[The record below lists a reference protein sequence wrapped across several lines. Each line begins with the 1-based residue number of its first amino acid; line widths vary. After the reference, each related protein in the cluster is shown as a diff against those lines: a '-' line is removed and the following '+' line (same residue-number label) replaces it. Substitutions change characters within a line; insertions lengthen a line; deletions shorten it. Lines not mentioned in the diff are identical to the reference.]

1 MRGAVEGLPSPHPLA
16 EHLPAVYQEDWF
28 AQRLMSA
35 FDPVLAPVFSVL
47 DNFHA
52 YLDPALAP
60 EDFLAW
66 LAGWMGLTLDETW
79 PVERCR
85 AMVLQAAALY
95 GRRGT
100 VSGLRDHL
108 EILSGGSVELTD
120 GGGVAWSRTPGAS
133 LPGTPQTSL
142 LVRVAID
149 DPASLDADRLDA
161 LVRAAKP
168 AHLPH
173 RIEVVAR

>member
-1 MRGAVEGLPSPHPLA
+1 MRGAVDGLLSPHPLA
-16 EHLPAVYQEDWF
+16 EHLPAMYQEDWF

-66 LAGWMGLTLDETW
+66 LAGWLGLRLDETW

-85 AMVLQAAALY
+85 ALVRQAAELY

-100 VSGLRDHL
+100 VAGLREH
-108 EILSGGSVELTD
+108 IRIFTGGDAEVED
-120 GGGVAWSRTPGAS
+120 GGGVAWSRTPGGS
-133 LPGTPQTSL
+133 LPGTPHAPLVIRVTVDDPTSL
-142 LVRVAID
+142 D
-149 DPASLDADRLDA
+149 SDRLDG

-173 RIEVVAR
+173 RIEVVER

>member
-1 MRGAVEGLPSPHPLA
+1 MRGAIEGLASPHPLA
-16 EHLPAVYQEDWF
+16 EQLPALYQEDRF
-28 AQRLMSA
+28 AQRLISA

-66 LAGWMGLTLDETW
+66 LAGWLGLTLDETW

-85 AMVLQAAALY
+85 ALVLRAGALY

-100 VSGLRDHL
+100 VTGLRDHL
-108 EILSGGSVELTD
+108 EILTGAGVEVTD
-120 GGGVAWSRTPGAS
+120 TGGVAWSRTPGAE
-133 LPGTPQTSL
+133 LPGTPQASL
-142 LVRVAID
+142 VIRVTVD
-149 DPASLDADRLDA
+149 DPSSLDVDRLDG

-173 RIEVVAR
+173 RIEVMAR

>member
-1 MRGAVEGLPSPHPLA
+1 MRGTVEGLASPHPLA

-28 AQRLMSA
+28 AQRLLSA

-66 LAGWMGLTLDETW
+66 LAGWVGLTLDETW

-85 AMVLQAAALY
+85 ALVFQAAALY

-120 GGGVAWSRTPGAS
+120 SGGVAWSRTPGAS
-133 LPGTPQTSL
+133 LPGAPQTSL
-142 LVRVAID
+142 VVRITVD
-149 DPASLDADRLDA
+149 DPAGLDADRVEG